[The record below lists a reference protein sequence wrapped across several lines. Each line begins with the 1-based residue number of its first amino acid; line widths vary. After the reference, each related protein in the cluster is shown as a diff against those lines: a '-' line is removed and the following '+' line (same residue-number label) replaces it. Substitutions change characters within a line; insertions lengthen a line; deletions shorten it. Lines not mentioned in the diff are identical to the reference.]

1 MLILLTGGAASGKSA
16 FAEKLTEKLPGPKYY
31 IAAMEPFGE
40 ESLKKIARHREM
52 RSARGFETIER
63 YTDMAGLTLPK
74 RGCALLECLCN
85 LTANEMFSSAGAGA
99 DAENAVIRGIASLKN
114 QCETL
119 IVVTNEVGA
128 GYDTYGD
135 RTPEYIETL
144 GKINRRAAKMADV
157 VIELVCGLPV
167 LLKGELP

>member
-1 MLILLTGGAASGKSA
+1 MLILLTGGAACGKSA

-52 RSARGFETIER
+52 RRARGFETIER
-63 YTDMAGLTLPK
+63 YTDAAGLELPA

-85 LTANEMFSSAGAGA
+85 LTANEMFSPDGAGPE
-99 DAENAVIRGIASLKN
+99 AENAVIRGLEALKR
-114 QCETL
+114 QCDTL
-119 IVVTNEVGA
+119 IVVTNEVGS

-144 GKINRRAAKMADV
+144 GRINRRAAAMADAV
-157 VIELVCGLPV
+157 AELVCGLPIM
-167 LLKGELP
+167 LKGELP